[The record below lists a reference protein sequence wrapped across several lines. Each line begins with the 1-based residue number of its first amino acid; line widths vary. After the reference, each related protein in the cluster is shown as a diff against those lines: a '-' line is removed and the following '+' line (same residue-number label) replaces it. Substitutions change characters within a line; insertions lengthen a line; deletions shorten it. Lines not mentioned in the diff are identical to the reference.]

1 MRWPWQ
7 HRAEPAQTER
17 QYRHNYTDA
26 ILDGDYAV
34 VTADD
39 ERIDPSAVGMVVFGI
54 AMYTGAF
61 AVADVS
67 PALPALSPDY
77 LARVARRLLTSGDS
91 LDAIT
96 VNRDGLALLP
106 ASTWDVYGP
115 PDPARWRYI
124 LDLPGPSRDETVR
137 TSADGV
143 IHCRIGQSKYS
154 WQGRSPLTNAGLT
167 ARMLAR
173 LETRL
178 GDESRARAGYLLEY
192 DPGVSKATLDKIEAD
207 VKSARG
213 GTALAEKG
221 GGGDPMRGHSPGW
234 GKVRIGAEFPATNIE
249 LRRDVG
255 RDALA
260 ALGVN
265 PQLIAGDGSAI
276 RESYRQLLR
285 IAIAPMGRIVAAE
298 LTAKLDREI
307 TIGFDEIFAADVA
320 AAARAFKSYVESG
333 LPTAE
338 AKELAGIGI

>member
-1 MRWPWQ
+1 MWPFR
-7 HRAEPAQTER
+7 HRAEAAPVARQTR
-17 QYRHNYTDA
+17 QNYTET
-26 ILDGDYAV
+26 ILDGDYGV

-39 ERIDPSAVGMVVFGI
+39 SRIDPSAIGLVVFGI

-61 AVADVS
+61 AVADVTPS
-67 PALPALSPDY
+67 LPALSPDY
-77 LARVARRLLTSGDS
+77 MARVARRLLTSGEA

-96 VNRDGLALLP
+96 VSMGGLALLS
-106 ASTWDVYGP
+106 ASTWDIYGP
-115 PDPARWRYI
+115 PDPGRWRYI

-137 TSADGV
+137 TTADGV
-143 IHCRIGQSKYS
+143 VHCRIGQGRYP
-154 WQGRSPLTNAGLT
+154 WQGRSPLKNAGLT
-167 ARMLAR
+167 SRMLTR

-192 DPGVSKATLDKIEAD
+192 DQGVSQATIDQVAAD
-207 VKSARG
+207 VKIAAG

-221 GGGDPMRGHSPGW
+221 GGGDMQRGHVPGW
-234 GKVRIGAEFPATNIE
+234 SKLRIGADIPAGNVE

-255 RDALA
+255 HDALA
-260 ALGVN
+260 SLGIN
-265 PQLIAGDGSAI
+265 PQLVTGDGSAI

-285 IAIAPMGRIVAAE
+285 IAIAPMGKLVAAE
-298 LTAKLDREI
+298 LSAKLEREV
-307 TIGFDEIFAADVA
+307 TISFDPIFAADVA